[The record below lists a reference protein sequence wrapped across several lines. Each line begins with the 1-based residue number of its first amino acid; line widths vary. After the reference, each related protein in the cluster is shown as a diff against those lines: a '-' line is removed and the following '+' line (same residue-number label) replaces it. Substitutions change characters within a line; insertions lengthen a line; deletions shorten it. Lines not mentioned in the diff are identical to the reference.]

1 MSIVINFTDNEHIKL
16 ILFNV
21 GDEPISLN
29 DKCCKII
36 TYSGLE
42 ISIADLITLNW
53 NPKRMTSYDVAL
65 P

>member
-16 ILFNV
+16 ILFNI

-42 ISIADLITLNW
+42 ISIADLNGE
-53 NPKRMTSYDVAL
+53 S
-65 P
+65 